1 MIDRISISNFAIIE
15 NTEVEFEDGL
25 NIITGETGSG
35 KSIVIEAISL
45 ALGSRA
51 DSSFVRHGCKKAV
64 IQLMCTLEDEE
75 YIITREISAAGKNV
89 CKLNGELVT
98 LNELSKL
105 CAKVADIH
113 GQYDNQS
120 LLNTDNH
127 IKLVDEYHKDAILPI
142 KEEYSKCYDTY
153 RKKKSELRKLIELE
167 SSNLKKLDFY
177 KFEKSEIENSNLTPG
192 EDDELG
198 ERISLLQNSEKIFSG
213 AEGAYKS
220 LSGEGGALSEIGN
233 AMNLIKGISI
243 YSKELDE
250 LSEEI
255 TDIYYRLEDFSSN
268 LRDLCENITF
278 TPDELDNA
286 ISRISVIDN
295 LKKKY
300 GNTIEDILE
309 YYDKISYELNQLE
322 NFDDE
327 KERLKKEEKEAFELL
342 KTKASEL
349 TAARKASAEEL
360 AKKMENELHDLNF
373 NDARLSI
380 DFKETDT
387 PEENGCDIV
396 EILIASNRG
405 EPLKSLAKTAS
416 GGEISRIML
425 AIKNITGTYD
435 NIPTMIFDEIDTG
448 ISGLTASVVGKKL
461 REISKNHQI
470 ICITH
475 LPQIAAM
482 GDQSYKIFKKSDDD
496 ATFTYVQQLSD
507 EERIDELARL
517 LGGEVITETT
527 RQNARELVE
536 ASK

>member
-75 YIITREISAAGKNV
+75 YIITREISATGKNV

-127 IKLVDEYHKDAILPI
+127 IKLVDEYHKDVILPI

-153 RKKKSELRKLIELE
+153 QKKKSELRKLIELE

-243 YSKELDE
+243 YSKELEE

-268 LRDLCENITF
+268 LRGLCENITF

-309 YYDKISYELNQLE
+309 YYDKISSELNQLE

-327 KERLKKEEKEAFELL
+327 KERLKKEEKKAFELL

-349 TAARKASAEEL
+349 TTARKTSAEEL

-373 NDARLSI
+373 NDAKLSI

-482 GDQSYKIFKKSDDD
+482 GDQSYKIFKQSDDD